1 MSKMSEIDMIV
12 TEAMKIVD
20 MGYYVKDAMRIVQD
34 HYRMETDTYDY
45 VYMMVTTN
53 VYGNT
58 A

>member
-1 MSKMSEIDMIV
+1 MSKFSEIDMIV
-12 TEAMKIVD
+12 TDAIDCIE

-34 HYRMETDTYDY
+34 HYHMNANVYDY
-45 VYMMVTTN
+45 VYMCVTER